1 MKSSINILKRRFL
14 KWGWANKIIKF
25 SPRYSCEIFA
35 YILTYVCPETVN
47 SAKSLIKQSSCI
59 LWNYV
64 NSQAFF
70 AKNII
75 RRKFSWFQIEKIR
88 QKSHRLS
95 VSELAISGF
104 WDLEIT
110 NFCSPDIRAKCLICV
125 FWANKIIKFSP
136 KIFGRDVCL
145 NLTQSLS
152 CNSQSLCSPHTI
164 F

>member
-1 MKSSINILKRRFL
+1 MRDVCLYSELRLSWNC
-14 KWGWANKIIKF
+14 KF
-25 SPRYSCEIFA
+25 CETFNQTIEL
-35 YILTYVCPETVN
+35 YIVKLC
-47 SAKSLIKQSSCI
+47 KQSS
-59 LWNYV
+59 L
-64 NSQAFF
+64 F

-110 NFCSPDIRAKCLICV
+110 NFCSLDIRAKCLICV
-125 FWANKIIKFSP
+125 FCANKIIKFSP
-136 KIFGRDVCL
+136 KIFVRDICL
-145 NLTQSLS
+145 YSELRLY